1 MKIIVYG
8 RDNSLHGLL
17 SIEYILFFITMDFF
31 ILMRSPLIILII
43 TKIMLSSTDIT
54 RLLRLAHV
62 IKYGK
67 AIYRIFLQVWRLFH
81 CSVKE
86 QPRTLVIMRMY
97 PVGNRDKQ
105 AILP

>member
-54 RLLRLAHV
+54 LKIGSCYQIWKGHLPHLFTGLETISLLSQGTTQNLGYDENV
-62 IKYGK
+62 SSGK
-67 AIYRIFLQVWRLFH
+67 
-81 CSVKE
+81 
-86 QPRTLVIMRMY
+86 
-97 PVGNRDKQ
+97 
-105 AILP
+105 